1 MENTRDANESVSYKQ
16 GPSGACADRGARVSR
31 GVGEIEIRKALLH
44 HGGPDQPGGHRVQ
57 HRGRQHRPTDDLLHR
72 APGHHPPRGTFY
84 LPKADEGERENWYFF
99 AIYNCYAQYATRIID
114 NVLFHS
120 IPCSYKSQRSVSQL
134 AIQNLGQPASHGCI
148 RMLWPD
154 AKFIAESCE
163 PGTRVEIYKSRQE
176 NEDLRQRQLSESYDG
191 SVRYETYLGVTYDPY
206 TLGLTSTPG
215 GTT

>member
-1 MENTRDANESVSYKQ
+1 MRMSRYRINRVLLALALIAALVCPGASAKSKYEKPYYIMVDLTNQVVTVYNT
-16 GPSGACADRGARVSR
+16 ADDTIARQMICST
-31 GVGEIEIRKALLH
+31 GLQ
-44 HGGPDQPGGHRVQ
+44 D
-57 HRGRQHRPTDDLLHR
+57 TT
-72 APGHHPPRGTFY
+72 PRGTYY

-176 NEDLRQRQLSESYDG
+176 NEDLRQRLLSESYDG

-215 GTT
+215 RTT